1 MKHAFYALLAVAL
14 IAGAAPSFADDAPG
28 IAAIPNIA
36 HVFTTKVTGGN
47 GEVLWSVPVP
57 TGTYAAS
64 FTANFSPQGSVSA
77 PETFACFLLDSTSG
91 ALFAESSVSTTY
103 TSGFFAGV
111 NGGAT
116 VKVTHAS
123 SISVGCGTSD
133 ATDWTFGSL
142 PVSVTFTALDGSKI
156 KSLQSTAAEQMQI
169 LPKASA
175 NKD

>member
-1 MKHAFYALLAVAL
+1 MKHAFYASLAAGL

-36 HVFTTKVTGGN
+36 HVFTTKVAGGN
-47 GEVLWSVPVP
+47 GQVFWAVPIQ

-64 FTANFSPQGSVSA
+64 FTANFFPEGSVSA
-77 PETFACFLLDSTSG
+77 PETFACFLYDATSG

-116 VKVTHAS
+116 IKVTHATS
-123 SISVGCGTSD
+123 VSVGCGTDD
-133 ATDWTFGSL
+133 ATDWAFGSL
-142 PVSVTFTALDGSKI
+142 PVTVTFTLLDGSKY
-156 KSLQSTAAEQMQI
+156 KSLKSIAAEQMQT
-169 LPKASA
+169 LPKASTA
-175 NKD
+175 KN